1 MTLMHN
7 SRSRLTALLDALER
21 ELLAAHSDEVR
32 DALRGT
38 GRTRDVACQGIRAVL
53 NEAIVASGTGFA
65 ATPPPDMGAKAGLYR
80 H

>member
-1 MTLMHN
+1 MTPMRN
-7 SRSRLTALLDALER
+7 ACSRLTALLDALER

-38 GRTRDVACQGIRAVL
+38 GRTRDVACEGIRALL
-53 NEAIVASGTGFA
+53 NEAIAASGNGSA
-65 ATPPPDMGAKAGLYR
+65 VTPPPDIGAKAGLYR